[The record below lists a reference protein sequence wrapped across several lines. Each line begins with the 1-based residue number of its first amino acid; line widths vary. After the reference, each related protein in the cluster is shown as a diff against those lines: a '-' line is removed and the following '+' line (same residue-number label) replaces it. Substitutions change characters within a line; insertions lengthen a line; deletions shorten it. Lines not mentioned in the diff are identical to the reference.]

1 MGFREPCFNLVFEIQ
16 GHSDLTRVTDTPI
29 ALLNLKPPRGNLRIQ
44 KELGGASLERLPL
57 LIQGQAENVHI
68 QIAEMPPPIED
79 FISLYLP
86 LFRFLR
92 CRPLLSLFLC
102 HYSLISHD
110 FDDVFLGEGNYWRSL
125 YCLQTVFWTQRHMS
139 LDATPSRVIHQQPI
153 PLPSH

>member
-29 ALLNLKPPRGNLRIQ
+29 ALLNLNPPRGNLRIQ

-79 FISLYLP
+79 LFHFI
-86 LFRFLR
+86 FLSFGFFGAGH
-92 CRPLLSLFLC
+92 CFPSFC
-102 HYSLISHD
+102 
-110 FDDVFLGEGNYWRSL
+110 
-125 YCLQTVFWTQRHMS
+125 
-139 LDATPSRVIHQQPI
+139 ATIA
-153 PLPSH
+153 